1 MKNDLTVVVFSLAY
15 MAVAL
20 ASALF
25 LRNKEFVFY
34 FVIMCV
40 MMAVTWGVHWTIK
53 LHPLAL
59 WGLSLW
65 GLFHM
70 AGGLVPIPDS
80 WPRLGG
86 GVLYNLWLIP
96 GRLKYDQV
104 VHAYGFGLTTW
115 VCWQGLQ
122 RAFEHRGVAI
132 RPTIGLLTLCVAA
145 GMGFGA
151 LNEVI
156 EFIAALTIQGTNV
169 GGYENTGWDLVSNLT
184 GCVIAAGG
192 IGLVS
197 ALSGNKVPCGTAAS
211 SPSAPTT

>member
-1 MKNDLTVVVFSLAY
+1 MKHALPVVLFSLAY
-15 MAVAL
+15 MLVAL

-25 LRNKEFVFY
+25 LHNKEFVFY

-40 MMAVTWGVHWTIK
+40 MMAVTWGVHRAVC

-65 GLFHM
+65 GFVHM
-70 AGGLVPIPDS
+70 AGGLVPIPET
-80 WPRLGG
+80 WPHLGG
-86 GVLYNLWLIP
+86 KVLYNLWLIP
-96 GRLKYDQV
+96 GWLKYDQL
-104 VHAYGFGLTTW
+104 VHAYGFGLMTW

-122 RAFEHRGVAI
+122 RAFATRGVTVL
-132 RPTIGLLTLCVAA
+132 PSLGLLTLCIAG

-169 GGYENTGWDLVSNLT
+169 GGYENTGWDLVANLA
-184 GCVIAAGG
+184 GCCLAAGL
-192 IGLVS
+192 IQWFS
-197 ALSGNKVPCGTAAS
+197 E
-211 SPSAPTT
+211 